1 MLEEAAQRELE
12 HLHRTHTCLPGLG
25 SHCGEDPQPGAAAAE
40 QPEPAGTADSWEA
53 DAPQPAGALG
63 GGGGG
68 AGLGPSIP
76 GKPNSVVFVEGAR
89 WSGGAPA
96 ELSQEAPRRWRVR
109 FSRAP
114 SPVVGGPTLP
124 SAASVGGG
132 EEQNDA
138 GGQQGR
144 QHQQGAATK
153 RQRKPRQQLKA
164 GAVSLPAPEPPVPAA
179 ASEPPRSDATAAA
192 RWQEPPPLAPPMG
205 GAAGQGVGG
214 CSSTNGGILYAD
226 TPSQELL
233 GGSGRGGGIAEAA
246 GAEAEPAPQYRQ
258 PAEVLRL
265 FEDDPPGARY
275 SQPAAGALDV
285 TFRASMPGGRG
296 GDLVGLGS
304 GLWEACTA
312 CTPWQSCNC
321 RLPCRAHCLHLTG
334 PLQCWRPGCWLSG
347 SWRRGSW
354 SGACCMAL
362 CPPLRGAPWRLSSGR
377 CLQPPCSGRCSEQ
390 AVDGEG

>member
-25 SHCGEDPQPGAAAAE
+25 SHCGEDPQPGTAAAE
-40 QPEPAGTADSWEA
+40 QPEPAGMADSWA
-53 DAPQPAGALG
+53 AGAPQPAGALSG

-68 AGLGPSIP
+68 SLGPSIS

-96 ELSQEAPRRWRVR
+96 ELPQEAPRRWRVR
-109 FSRAP
+109 FFRAP

-124 SAASVGGG
+124 SAAFAGGG

-138 GGQQGR
+138 SGQQGQQR
-144 QHQQGAATK
+144 QQQQQGATTK

-179 ASEPPRSDATAAA
+179 ASEPPRSDATAVA
-192 RWQEPPPLAPPMG
+192 RWQEPPPLAPPID
-205 GAAGQGVGG
+205 GAAGQGTGG
-214 CSSTNGGILYAD
+214 CSSTNGGIVYAD

-233 GGSGRGGGIAEAA
+233 SGSKRGGGIPEAF

-265 FEDDPPGARY
+265 FSDDPPGARY

-285 TFRASMPGGRG
+285 MFRASMPGGRG
-296 GDLVGLGS
+296 GDRAGS
-304 GLWEACTA
+304 GLWEACAA
-312 CTPWQSCNC
+312 CTPCQSCNC
-321 RLPCRAHCLHLTG
+321 WLPC
-334 PLQCWRPGCWLSG
+334 
-347 SWRRGSW
+347 
-354 SGACCMAL
+354 
-362 CPPLRGAPWRLSSGR
+362 
-377 CLQPPCSGRCSEQ
+377 
-390 AVDGEG
+390 